1 MWGMYGFIFFQG
13 ARFGVQGSRRRV
25 QGAGY
30 RVKGRGEYF
39 GYFCKVSRV

>member
-1 MWGMYGFIFFQG
+1 MCGRCGFIFF